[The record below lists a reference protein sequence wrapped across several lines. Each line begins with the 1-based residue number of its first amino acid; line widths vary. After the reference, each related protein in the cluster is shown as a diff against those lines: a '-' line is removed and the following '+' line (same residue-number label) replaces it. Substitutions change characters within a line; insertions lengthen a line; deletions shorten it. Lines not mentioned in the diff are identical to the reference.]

1 VSAALLVLP
10 VGAAEAAQKPKVEQT
25 LVRRAPELIRHFQ
38 EHKYRNVGVLKF
50 LVCKDGKRPSDCV
63 GTLNMLLARR
73 LELALILAD
82 DPRKPVGIIRNAS
95 AVAARLRGANHLTPA
110 GRRALFAPEYTR
122 AWGDREV
129 KADAFVTGLVDVNK
143 DLSTLTIGLLVF
155 DRENTKLR
163 PLGKDMVASN
173 DSIKLG
179 EMGESFMLRW
189 VKDDLG
195 DDASRRE
202 HLALGSAAKLRR
214 DRTGHPLAGGSRGRP
229 VSLEVRYDGKP
240 VALTFRDGRAYLPEP
255 SEGQK
260 VSFVLRRDDS
270 RETYGVVLKVNGEN
284 TLFRQREPDL
294 HCNRWV
300 LAPGAGPLVLR
311 GYQVSEDTVE
321 EFRVLPQVE
330 SKEREVHYG
339 EDVGTI
345 TLTVFRD
352 RGKAEPPMLLTR
364 AQSKEA
370 AVAAAR
376 LPRRSAANLHALK
389 AQLLEEANRG
399 LIEPGARTPGK
410 VRRVKFNPDPTPV
423 MTATIVYYR
432 P

>member
-1 VSAALLVLP
+1 
-10 VGAAEAAQKPKVEQT
+10 
-25 LVRRAPELIRHFQ
+25 
-38 EHKYRNVGVLKF
+38 
-50 LVCKDGKRPSDCV
+50 
-63 GTLNMLLARR
+63 
-73 LELALILAD
+73 
-82 DPRKPVGIIRNAS
+82 
-95 AVAARLRGANHLTPA
+95 
-110 GRRALFAPEYTR
+110 
-122 AWGDREV
+122 
-129 KADAFVTGLVDVNK
+129 
-143 DLSTLTIGLLVF
+143 
-155 DRENTKLR
+155 
-163 PLGKDMVASN
+163 
-173 DSIKLG
+173 
-179 EMGESFMLRW
+179 
-189 VKDDLG
+189 
-195 DDASRRE
+195 
-202 HLALGSAAKLRR
+202 
-214 DRTGHPLAGGSRGRP
+214 
-229 VSLEVRYDGKP
+229 
-240 VALTFRDGRAYLPEP
+240 
-255 SEGQK
+255 

-294 HCNRWV
+294 YCTRWV

-330 SKEREVHYG
+330 SKERVMHYG

-345 TLTVFRD
+345 SLTVFRD
-352 RGKAEPPMLLTR
+352 RGKEAPPLLVTR

-423 MTATIVYYR
+423 MTATVVSYR